1 MKKVLLSLAL
11 AMSVGTFAQSTNVQ
25 EVSDSVYIINEVDEM
40 SGKKYSSVNLNL
52 VVYNESKTKGFKI
65 TPYVKENNVKMLV
78 IKAVNFSGCNE
89 NDELIFLFENGE
101 RLVMKSWNK
110 FNCEGK
116 AYYNLDKDQINLLN
130 SNKITKI
137 RFTSGKSYDN
147 VTGEPSMADYFIK
160 LFAHI
165 EELSI

>member
-1 MKKVLLSLAL
+1 MKKVLLLLVLAVS
-11 AMSVGTFAQSTNVQ
+11 MGTFAQSTNTQ

-40 SGKKYSSVNLNL
+40 SGKKYTVVNKNL
-52 VVYNESKTKGFKI
+52 VVFNEGATKGFSI
-65 TPYVKENNVKMLV
+65 TPFVKNNKVEMLV
-78 IKAVNFSGCNE
+78 IKAVNFNGCNE

-116 AYYNLDKDQINLLN
+116 AYYSLDKTQINLLN
-130 SNKITKI
+130 SNRISKI

-147 VTGEPSMADYFIK
+147 VTGEPSMSDYFIK
-160 LFAHI
+160 LFAYI
-165 EELSI
+165 EESSI